1 MHEVVVFIIIKIPS
15 IFFLLNQPSVH
26 ITVQLLQL
34 GEEFD
39 ETTVD
44 GRDVRALVIVEEGKI
59 ISRQTAKKS
68 GEKSLVTTRQLGKE
82 GHLVYTLTIE
92 GQDVVCVQTFK
103 RIQS

>member
-1 MHEVVVFIIIKIPS
+1 MHEVVVFIIIKIP
-15 IFFLLNQPSVH
+15 FLLNQPSVH
-26 ITVQLLQL
+26 VTVQLLQL

-68 GEKSLVTTRQLGKE
+68 GEKSLVTTRQLDNE
-82 GHLVYTLTIE
+82 GRLIYTLTIE
-92 GQDVVCVQTFK
+92 GQDVVCVQTFR